1 MDRHTNR
8 IGVAAVVLASGLAY
22 GLACGVAAG
31 QTADL
36 RYRWEQGQTLRY
48 EAGLETIQAMK
59 GGMFDSNS
67 EIENVSVSEMT
78 VVGVSDGAAE
88 IEVTTTSIRVDA
100 DMGQMGGGRVQYDS
114 QNPDDQALENDP
126 SILPLTFMLG
136 KTYTMTL
143 NEAGELQGLDGYA
156 EIMEEMLDAVNP
168 QMRMGMEA
176 FTAEEVFAAALEQ
189 MWHVV
194 PGQETEVG
202 ESWESRITQS
212 IPMLGN
218 LIIDVTYT
226 FEGMEQHGGAD
237 LALISSMGTVS
248 IDGAGGMGL
257 QLTEGSIEGEILF
270 DADRGVLVSWV
281 QDQTMVMSINAGGM
295 AMEQRS
301 ETRMRSRLLDG
312 DGAEDAE
319 EAGGDEDGG
328 R

>member
-1 MDRHTNR
+1 MDLHTNR
-8 IGVAAVVLASGLAY
+8 MGVAAVVLASGLAH
-22 GLACGVAAG
+22 GMACGVASG

-36 RYRWEQGQTLRY
+36 RYQWERGQTLRY
-48 EAGLETIQAMK
+48 EAGQETIQEMK

-67 EIENVSVSEMT
+67 EVENRSVSEMT
-78 VVGVSDGAAE
+78 VVGVRDGAAE

-114 QNPDDQALENDP
+114 ENPDDRALENDP
-126 SILPLTFMLG
+126 SILPFAFMLG

-143 NEAGELQGLDGYA
+143 DGAGELQELDGYA
-156 EIMEEMLDAVNP
+156 EIVDAMLEKVSP
-168 QMRMGMEA
+168 QMRMGMGSA
-176 FTAEEVFAAALEQ
+176 LAEEVFAAALEQ

-194 PGQETEVG
+194 PGEETEVG
-202 ESWESRITQS
+202 ESWESHITQS

-226 FEGMEQHGGAD
+226 FEGMQEHGGAD
-237 LALISSMGTVS
+237 LALISSVGTVS

-257 QLTEGSIEGEILF
+257 EIKEGSLEGEILF
-270 DADRGVLVSWV
+270 DAGRGVLVSFV

-301 ETRMRSRLLDG
+301 ETRMSSRLLEG
-312 DGAEDAE
+312 DAEDVE
-319 EAGGDEDGG
+319 DAGGDEDGG